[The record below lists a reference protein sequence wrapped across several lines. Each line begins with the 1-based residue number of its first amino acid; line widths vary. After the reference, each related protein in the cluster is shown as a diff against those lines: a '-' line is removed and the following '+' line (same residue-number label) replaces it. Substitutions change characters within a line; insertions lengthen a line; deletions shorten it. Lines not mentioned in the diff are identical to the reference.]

1 MKKAIIAISGGIDS
15 TVAAGIAKK
24 EGYEIII
31 PLKFTLNKKSRDMV
45 KFI

>member
-24 EGYEIII
+24 RVTN
-31 PLKFTLNKKSRDMV
+31 FT
-45 KFI
+45 F

>member
-24 EGYEIII
+24 EGYE
-31 PLKFTLNKKSRDMV
+31 LYFLTVDYGQKT
-45 KFI
+45 